1 MRWAGGLSRSIRG
14 CATWFRFHAALNGVM
29 PMDWSGWNRPKRPA
43 RRLYTLR
50 PVSVLRALM
59 TALVEIADV
68 ILAPGKTR
76 KSFVLVESQTRGK
89 MNLRSRFPEQ
99 RRRVT

>member
-68 ILAPGKTR
+68 ILAPGKPR